1 MHLCNTKDN
10 HFVPQ
15 FYLKSFLDISNNI
28 YLGDKKNN
36 KCYRTKDLK
45 SIAFKTNLY
54 TITEKISNNDIEW
67 FRKTLKLSVDNSMA
81 QTYLSTLVCFLNDE
95 LANLFS
101 IKTSNK
107 ECQEILDREIKSLI
121 NEEISR
127 NQELLFSLYEN
138 DFYKIYIDILE
149 QKHIN
154 LPLQPA
160 EGPFLYLALK
170 ITQFIYS
177 LLAKKAHLSVAEE
190 LKEIKQDDQE
200 ILEDLIK
207 LKEMKIEPNG
217 YYDLWHYILIQYFRT
232 EKIIGFWGLPE
243 ETRKRLNTIE
253 KANGVNSENVMFLII
268 HYQTLN
274 LLEKLIQDDFK
285 LILIKNETEMNF
297 ITSDNPAV
305 NPYSSIAGKRALQDG
320 EFEIYFPLSPKLAI
334 LCSKNFLHKNYD
346 KDLSEV
352 KLTSM
357 DEVDYWNKLILHD
370 ANRYIY
376 TTSENIVKKYIT
388 PI

>member
-36 KCYRTKDLK
+36 KCYRTKNLR

-67 FRKTLKLSVDNSMA
+67 FRKTLKLSVDNSMT

-107 ECQEILDREIKSLI
+107 EYQEILDREVKSLI

-127 NQELLFSLYEN
+127 NQELLFSFYEN

-154 LPLQPA
+154 LLLQSA

-190 LKEIKQDDQE
+190 LKKIKQDNQE
-200 ILEDLIK
+200 ILEDLVK
-207 LKEMKIEPNG
+207 LEEMKIEPNG

-232 EKIIGFWGLPE
+232 EKIIGFLGLPE
-243 ETRKRLNTIE
+243 EARKRLNTIE
-253 KANGVNSENVMFLII
+253 KVNGVNSDNVMFLTI

-285 LILIKNETEMNF
+285 LILIQNETDADF
-297 ITSDNPAV
+297 ITSDNPSV
-305 NPYSSIAGKRALQDG
+305 NPYGFIAEKRALQDA

-334 LCSKNFLHKNYD
+334 LCSKNFLHPNFN
-346 KDLSEV
+346 KDLLEV
-352 KLTSM
+352 KITSV
-357 DEVDYWNKLILHD
+357 DEIEYWNKLIVRE

-376 TTSENIVKKYIT
+376 ASSESSIKKYVTFI
-388 PI
+388 

>member
-1 MHLCNTKDN
+1 M
-10 HFVPQ
+10 
-15 FYLKSFLDISNNI
+15 
-28 YLGDKKNN
+28 
-36 KCYRTKDLK
+36 
-45 SIAFKTNLY
+45 
-54 TITEKISNNDIEW
+54 E
-67 FRKTLKLSVDNSMA
+67 
-81 QTYLSTLVCFLNDE
+81 
-95 LANLFS
+95 
-101 IKTSNK
+101 
-107 ECQEILDREIKSLI
+107 
-121 NEEISR
+121 
-127 NQELLFSLYEN
+127 
-138 DFYKIYIDILE
+138 
-149 QKHIN
+149 
-154 LPLQPA
+154 
-160 EGPFLYLALK
+160 
-170 ITQFIYS
+170 
-177 LLAKKAHLSVAEE
+177 
-190 LKEIKQDDQE
+190 
-200 ILEDLIK
+200 
-207 LKEMKIEPNG
+207 
-217 YYDLWHYILIQYFRT
+217 
-232 EKIIGFWGLPE
+232 
-243 ETRKRLNTIE
+243 
-253 KANGVNSENVMFLII
+253 VNSENVMFLII

-274 LLEKLIQDDFK
+274 ILDKLIQDDFK